1 MKVVFVADN
10 LITQSAGIH
19 VYTRQFIK
27 RTIAQYPQHSYHHIT
42 SAPYDIEG
50 STNEVMPIKN
60 WMPGHYRMRYF
71 REIPKRIK
79 HVGADV
85 AIEMAHFGPFRLP
98 SNIKRVTVVH
108 DLTPILYPEHH
119 DKPSV
124 WWHKNH
130 FGKLLRS
137 VDAIISNSN
146 TTLSDIVTHL
156 NVEPSK
162 INACYPEVPT
172 SRVRARET
180 RGNGL
185 INLLTVG
192 TVEPRKNHLFI
203 LEALTQ
209 WYEEYRREFTWVVA
223 GAKGWKSKP
232 FYDALKSS
240 SIEDKVRLTG
250 YVDDH
255 ELTSLYRN
263 SNAFLFASHYEGFGL
278 PILEAMS
285 SGLCVIL
292 SDTKIHREV
301 GGDGCRYV
309 QTHKDL
315 IAELNKLS
323 QQPQCNHDNQLE
335 YLKNASFEVPFL

>member
-27 RTIAQYPQHSYHHIT
+27 RTIAEYPHHSYHHIT
-42 SAPYDIEG
+42 SAPYNIEG
-50 STNEVMPIKN
+50 SINEVIPIKN
-60 WMPGHYRMRYF
+60 WMPSHYRLRYF
-71 REIPKRIK
+71 REIPQRIQ

-85 AIEMAHFGPFRLP
+85 AIEMAHFGPYRLP
-98 SNIKRVTVVH
+98 SDIKRVTVVH
-108 DLTPILYPEHH
+108 DLTPILYPEHR
-119 DKPSV
+119 DKRSV

-137 VDAIISNSN
+137 VDAIICNSN

-162 INACYPEVPT
+162 INVCYPEVPT
-172 SRVRARET
+172 SRVRAREPQEDGII
-180 RGNGL
+180 R
-185 INLLTVG
+185 LLTVG

-209 WYEEYRREFTWVVA
+209 WYAKNQREFTWVVA
-223 GAKGWKSKP
+223 GAKGWKSKA

-240 SIEDKVRLTG
+240 SIEAKVRLTG
-250 YVDDH
+250 YVDDQ
-255 ELTSLYRN
+255 ELNNLYRN

-278 PILEAMS
+278 PILEAMGY
-285 SGLCVIL
+285 GLCILL
-292 SDTKIHREV
+292 SDTLIHREV
-301 GGDGCRYV
+301 GGDGCKYFYSYE
-309 QTHKDL
+309 DL
-315 IAELNKLS
+315 INQIVELDVRSNM
-323 QQPQCNHDNQLE
+323 NHSEQLQ
-335 YLKNASFEVPFL
+335 YLANTPFVVPYL

>member
-10 LITQSAGIH
+10 LTTQSAGIH

-27 RTIAQYPQHSYHHIT
+27 RAIAQYPHHSYHHIT

-50 STNEVMPIKN
+50 SINEVIPIKK
-60 WMPGHYRMRYF
+60 WMPGHYRLRYYN
-71 REIPKRIK
+71 EIPNRIK
-79 HVGADV
+79 ALHGEVV
-85 AIEMAHFGPFRLP
+85 IEMAHFGPFGLP
-98 SNIKRVTVVH
+98 EYMKRITVVH
-108 DLTPILYPEHH
+108 DLTPILYPKYH
-119 DKPSV
+119 DRPSV

-137 VDAIISNSN
+137 VDAIICNSN

-156 NVEPSK
+156 NVEHSK
-162 INACYPEVPT
+162 INVCYPAVPT
-172 SRVRARET
+172 SNVPVRET
-180 RGNGL
+180 REVGL

-209 WYEEYRREFTWVVA
+209 WYEEYQKEFTWVIA
-223 GAKGWKSKP
+223 GAKGWKSKT

-255 ELTSLYRN
+255 ELNSLYGN
-263 SNAFLFASHYEGFGL
+263 SDAFLFASHYEGFGL

-285 SGLCVIL
+285 SGLSVIL

-315 IAELNKLS
+315 IAEMNELS
-323 QQPQCNHDNQLE
+323 EQSQCNHDNQLE